1 MLPLRP
7 AMMRR
12 VFPSACRSLGPANL
26 GLATPGPL
34 RFSKKATYP
43 AVLPQMRSIS
53 PSPSQSKPTGVAS
66 APNFIS
72 SACCLKYLGGR
83 NSGVRSSVNLPVFS
97 MNATRPSS
105 SPTTRSSLPSL
116 FQSNATG
123 VIISRSMV
131 SGRGD
136 PGSCLASSDAFQ
148 AAERVSLV
156 TPSGTVRRRP
166 AAYLGSVRDP
176 MFSK

>member
-1 MLPLRP
+1 MLPLPP

-12 VFPSACRSLGPANL
+12 FLPSDCRSLGAANL
-26 GLATPGPL
+26 GWATPGPL
-34 RFSKKATYP
+34 RFSKNAIYP
-43 AVLPQMRSIS
+43 AVLPEIRSIS
-53 PSPSQSKPTGVAS
+53 PSPSQSKPTGVAR

-83 NSGVRSSVNLPVFS
+83 NSGVWSSVNLPVFS
-97 MNATRPSS
+97 RNATRPSS

-131 SGRGD
+131 NGRGE
-136 PGSCLASSDAFQ
+136 PGSFLASSDAFQ

-156 TPSGTVRRRP
+156 TPGGTVRRRP
-166 AAYLGSVRDP
+166 ASYLGSVRDP